1 MSSPSFNVF
10 HGTFTG
16 AAATITVAKVPFR
29 PRAIKFWFT
38 GGGTGIKVDGEEG
51 MDGANYLSNT
61 GADVGVTITD
71 NGFTVASGA
80 DVNSSGNPV
89 TYEVIG

>member
-16 AAATITVAKVPFR
+16 VAADVPITKVPFR
-29 PRAIKFWFT
+29 PRVIKFWFT
-38 GGGTGIKVDGEEG
+38 GGGWGLKIDGEEG
-51 MDGANYLSNT
+51 MDGANYLSST

-71 NGFTVASGA
+71 NGFTVANGA
-80 DVNSSGNPV
+80 DVNSAGNPV
-89 TYEVIG
+89 SYEVIG